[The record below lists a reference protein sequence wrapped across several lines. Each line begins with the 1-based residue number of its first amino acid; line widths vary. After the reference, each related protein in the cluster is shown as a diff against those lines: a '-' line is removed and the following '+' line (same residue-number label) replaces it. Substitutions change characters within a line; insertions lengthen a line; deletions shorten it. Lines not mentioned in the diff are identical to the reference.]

1 VSSTGRLVGLV
12 VAVGMFIFSSWMY
25 LQTGDWVAVVFA
37 LGSVGYGL
45 YFLYTDGSP
54 RS

>member
-1 VSSTGRLVGLV
+1 MSGAGRMIGLA
-12 VAVGMFIFSSWMY
+12 VAAAMFLFSSWMY

-37 LGSVGYGL
+37 LGSLGYGL

-54 RS
+54 KS